1 MKKLNAIIFKEWAN
15 FTGSERGVFA
25 VYGVL
30 VISWSF
36 LPLYKGLGGTGI
48 EDIWWL
54 FFSVVISGNF
64 SNTVFVSERLS
75 GSMEIL
81 LTSGFSRDAVL
92 FGKSVFIACM
102 SICIGAVCLGL
113 SRLWLNISGDHRG
126 FDDAVISGA
135 VLYCAGTCMNVA
147 IAAWMSVRLQSPRL
161 IPIVTILMMTV
172 IVAGFSGLLY
182 FVAVPQWSL
191 PVILLSIALAFFLLA
206 RKEFN
211 GERIIQPIHL

>member
-15 FTGSERGVFA
+15 FIGSERGVFA

-30 VISWSF
+30 VLSWSF
-36 LPLYKGLGGTGI
+36 LPLYKGIGAGV

-54 FFSVVISGNF
+54 FFSVVISGVF

-92 FGKSVFIACM
+92 FGKAVYTIFMSILFGAACM
-102 SICIGAVCLGL
+102 GL
-113 SRLWLNISGDHRG
+113 SRLWLTISGGGGG
-126 FDDAVISGA
+126 FDEGA
-135 VLYCAGTCMNVA
+135 FYGAGLYCAGTCMNVA
-147 IAAWMSVRLQSPRL
+147 IAAWLSVRLQSPRL
-161 IPIVTILMMTV
+161 IPIVTILLMTV

-182 FVAVPQWSL
+182 FVSVPQWSL
-191 PVILLSIALAFFLLA
+191 HVLILLIALAFFLLA